1 MLHSEYGKIS
11 RLNIVVGFRKKEVMK
26 LQTQNFRELE
36 KENCAGKRVVGEMG
50 DRDSVVR
57 MMEHRGRGATS
68 LVVVERV
75 KSQVRKRLRK
85 QDRR

>member
-1 MLHSEYGKIS
+1 
-11 RLNIVVGFRKKEVMK
+11 
-26 LQTQNFRELE
+26 
-36 KENCAGKRVVGEMG
+36 MG